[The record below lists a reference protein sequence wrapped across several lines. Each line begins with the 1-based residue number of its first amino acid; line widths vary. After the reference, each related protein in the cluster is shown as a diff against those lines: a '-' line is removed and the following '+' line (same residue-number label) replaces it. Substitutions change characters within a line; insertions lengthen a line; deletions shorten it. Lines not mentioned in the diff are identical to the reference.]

1 VERPS
6 PDGAQ
11 FYPPFSI
18 SRRIA
23 NGYDGFLIFS
33 LEAIPQWYTDLSLH
47 DTNTLGL
54 VIAAYSFGG
63 ILTIFP
69 APWVT
74 DRLGR
79 RWSITIVDIGTIGA
93 SAGQGVCTTAVQF
106 LATRLIIGCSS
117 LFISIST
124 CLLLAELAHPRQLLR
139 RWLHHS
145 RMDLI
150 WIPRYRQCLG
160 LESPHYYAGVLEL
173 GPDSL
178 CPTQSRVS
186 GLAVSDNKSTEA
198 KKIPVHYH
206 PNGDDGDEIVNFEYA
221 EIWASIELTKSQ
233 KVGWTTLFAKAGN
246 RKRVILCV
254 GLGLSVQ
261 WVGSGIVSY
270 HFAPVIEPVGI
281 TNPTE

>member
-1 VERPS
+1 MLNFLPLS
-6 PDGAQ
+6 AFLGG
-11 FYPPFSI
+11 
-18 SRRIA
+18 IA
-23 NGYDGFLIFS
+23 NGYDGSLISS
-33 LEAIPQWYTDLSLH
+33 LAAIPQWYTDLSLH

-63 ILTIFP
+63 ILTISP

-124 CLLLAELAHPRQLLR
+124 CALLAELAHPRQLLL

-160 LESPHYYAGVLEL
+160 LESPHWCSG
-173 GPDSL
+173 
-178 CPTQSRVS
+178 TRSR
-186 GLAVSDNKSTEA
+186 
-198 KKIPVHYH
+198 
-206 PNGDDGDEIVNFEYA
+206 
-221 EIWASIELTKSQ
+221 
-233 KVGWTTLFAKAGN
+233 
-246 RKRVILCV
+246 
-254 GLGLSVQ
+254 
-261 WVGSGIVSY
+261 
-270 HFAPVIEPVGI
+270 
-281 TNPTE
+281 